1 MKKTVLCGFA
11 LLASLGSSFGS
22 ASAAEPQPLGEW
34 LVEDAVARIRIVD
47 CNTRLW
53 GVISWEKKPG
63 NLDSENPDRSKRS
76 RPTLGMPVL
85 LNMKKAPAEN
95 KGEPEQWEGKVYN
108 AENGKTYDSKL
119 KLIAPDKLEIKGCVL
134 GFLCGG
140 QTWTRYI
147 DPSAPPP
154 PVAGTMQPKSNVAK
168 AKSPATAGSA
178 KGIAPA
184 DPNAE
189 ICLLPEIAGAPH

>member
-1 MKKTVLCGFA
+1 MKKIVVCGIA
-11 LLASLGSSFGS
+11 LFTSLGS
-22 ASAAEPQPLGEW
+22 ASAADPQPLGEW
-34 LVEDAVARIRIVD
+34 LVEDAVARVRIVD

-53 GVISWEKKPG
+53 GVISWEKKLG
-63 NLDSENPDRSKRS
+63 GIDAENPDRSKRS
-76 RPTLGMPVL
+76 RPTMGMPIL

-108 AENGKTYDSKL
+108 AENGKTYDSKI
-119 KLIAPDKLEIKGCVL
+119 KLTAPDKLEIKGCVL

-154 PVAGTMQPKSNVAK
+154 LVAGAPKSNVAK
-168 AKSPATAGSA
+168 AKTPATAGSA

>member
-1 MKKTVLCGFA
+1 MKKIVVCGIA
-11 LLASLGSSFGS
+11 LFASLGS
-22 ASAAEPQPLGEW
+22 AAAADPQPLGEW

-63 NLDSENPDRSKRS
+63 NVDAENPDRSKRS
-76 RPTLGMPVL
+76 RLTLGMPVL

-95 KGEPEQWEGKVYN
+95 KGEAEQWEGKVYN
-108 AENGKTYDSKL
+108 AENGKTYDSKI
-119 KLIAPDKLEIKGCVL
+119 KLLTPDKLEIKGCVL

-147 DPSAPPP
+147 DPSAPPA
-154 PVAGTMQPKSNVAK
+154 VSGTAPKSNVAK
-168 AKSPATAGSA
+168 AKPAVTAGSA
-178 KGIAPA
+178 KGTAPA